1 MDLIDDAQCSW
12 VCPGSRTFLF
22 HSADMRAGWLTDGRF
37 VQVYE
42 FCGGSRRIDL
52 YKKTGDVATPVQGP
66 VYPPAGAKLTQ
77 VFTA

>member
-1 MDLIDDAQCSW
+1 MQLGVPREPYVI
-12 VCPGSRTFLF
+12 LF
-22 HSADMRAGWLTDGRF
+22 YRRARWLTDGF